1 MRAKAGDPP
10 RTMPQK
16 ILVGRTEDARLEED
30 IVRVR
35 VDQVILAREPN
46 DILREAADWGSS
58 KSAVETAVA
67 YDTRCVTGD
76 CSPGGSGEET
86 AGRAAQRDSRSFIE
100 SFVDSGLVIARA
112 GIGFPAAVHLERFAA
127 PARLAI
133 TDDPRLVSMGGAG
146 MLTLLGSRSQIA
158 GALRDGTIMVRPPRS
173 VQILLSGKL
182 RPFVCVRDLA
192 LELLRRGLRELIE
205 AIDVRHGA
213 PVVLEFAGPSARLIS
228 IPDRALL
235 CSLAPRLGAIAGVFV
250 SDERTEVYLR
260 DQRRSKAHRPLVP
273 DAGAPCDEVLTVD
286 LSAIDPLLQDAKG
299 EVRPVRDLDGTPVQ
313 QAVLGG
319 DLGAPLR
326 DMLAATALLKSKRVP
341 PELDLL
347 VACASRQVL
356 EVLARAG
363 ALVDLIATGARL
375 VEPDFRLLS
384 GQLYPPPKGGLSLR
398 TYDAEPGGAESGFVV
413 ASAETLAYAV
423 ANGQIG
429 DPRSFKRP
437 VRITVPRELPT
448 EDVLIVRQ
456 PRSKSRKGESAVEAE
471 APPPKAHPAAWHEE
485 LRLGVV
491 TRPSVPTGPSA
502 IVIRN
507 LEELGWYAGRA
518 SALAPALRVI
528 VAPFV
533 PSGWVTLFSACGV
546 LSLQADQGQLSTLQ
560 KAARLTV
567 LSPERWQEHVP
578 VSVDGETLQL
588 RWAAKPRERE
598 WAVSGSPLGGA

>member
-1 MRAKAGDPP
+1 
-10 RTMPQK
+10 MPQK
-16 ILVGRTEDARLEED
+16 ILVGRTEDARLEDD

-46 DILREAADWGSS
+46 AVLREAADWGSG

-76 CSPGGSGEET
+76 SADES
-86 AGRAAQRDSRSFIE
+86 AGRAPQQVARSLVDSFL
-100 SFVDSGLVIARA
+100 DSGLVIARA
-112 GIGFPAAVHLERFAA
+112 GIGFPSAVHLERFAA

-133 TDDPRLVSMGGAG
+133 TDEPRLVSMGGAG

-158 GALRDGTIMVRPPRS
+158 GALCDGTIMVRPPRS

-273 DAGAPCDEVLTVD
+273 DAGAPCDEVLTID
-286 LSAIDPLLQDAKG
+286 LSAVDPLLQDAKG
-299 EVRPVRDLDGTPVQ
+299 EVRPVRELDGMPVQ

-326 DMLAATALLKSKRVP
+326 DMLTATALLKSKRVP
-341 PELDLL
+341 PELEFL
-347 VACASRQVL
+347 VACASRQML
-356 EVLARAG
+356 EVLARAN

-375 VEPDFRLLS
+375 VEPDSRVLS
-384 GQLYPPPKGGLSLR
+384 GQLYPPPAGGLSLR
-398 TYDAEPGGAESGFVV
+398 TYDPEPGRAEQGFVV

-423 ANGQIG
+423 ATGQIG

-437 VRITVPRELPT
+437 VRVTVPRELPT

-456 PRSKSRKGESAVEAE
+456 PRSKSKKAESVAE
-471 APPPKAHPAAWHEE
+471 PGARAPQPRAAAWHEE
-485 LRLGVV
+485 LPLGVV
-491 TRPSVPTGPSA
+491 TRPSVPSGPSA
-502 IVIRN
+502 FVTEN

-546 LSLQADQGQLSTLQ
+546 LSLQADQRQLSTLQ

-578 VSVDGETLQL
+578 VSVDGETLEL
-588 RWAAKPRERE
+588 RWAAKPRERQ

>member
-1 MRAKAGDPP
+1 
-10 RTMPQK
+10 MPQK
-16 ILVGRTEDARLEED
+16 ILVGRTDDSRLEDD

-46 DILREAADWGSS
+46 DILREAADWGL
-58 KSAVETAVA
+58 KKTPIETAVA
-67 YDTRCVTGD
+67 YDTRCVTSAASD
-76 CSPGGSGEET
+76 ELESRTPEQVSP
-86 AGRAAQRDSRSFIE
+86 A
-100 SFVDSGLVIARA
+100 FVDCGIAIARA

-146 MLTLLGSRSQIA
+146 MLTLLSSRAQIA

-192 LELLRRGLRELIE
+192 LELLRRGLREVVA

-213 PVVLEFAGPSARLIS
+213 PVVLEFGGPSARLIS

-235 CSLAPRLGAIAGVFV
+235 CSLAARLGAIAGVFV

-273 DAGAPCDEVLTVD
+273 DAGAPCDEVVTVD
-286 LSAIDPLLQDAKG
+286 LSAIDPLLLDTKG
-299 EVRPVRDLDGTPVQ
+299 EVRSVRDLDGMPVQ

-341 PELDLL
+341 AELDLL

-356 EVLARAG
+356 EVMAQAN

-375 VEPDFRLLS
+375 IEPDFRVLN
-384 GQLYPPPKGGLSLR
+384 GQLYPPPRGGLSLR
-398 TYDAEPGGAESGFVV
+398 TYDADPGTAEHGAFAV

-423 ANGQIG
+423 ATGQIG
-429 DPRSFKRP
+429 DPRLFKRP
-437 VRITVPRELPT
+437 VRITVPRALPT
-448 EDVLIVRQ
+448 EDVLVVRKQ
-456 PRSKSRKGESAVEAE
+456 RSKGKKADGAVEDKV
-471 APPPKAHPAAWHEE
+471 PVQKAQLTPWRDE
-485 LRLGVV
+485 LTLGVV
-491 TRPSVPTGPSA
+491 TRLAEPGSALPKTPCAFVTG
-502 IVIRN
+502 N
-507 LEELGWYAGRA
+507 LDELSWCAGRA

-533 PSGWVTLFSACGV
+533 PSGCITLFSACGV
-546 LSLQADQGQLSTLQ
+546 LSLQADEQQM
-560 KAARLTV
+560 AV
-567 LSPERWQEHVP
+567 LSKAGSVTVTPPERWQEHVP
-578 VSVDGETLQL
+578 VTVDGQTLEL
-588 RWAAKPRERE
+588 RWAAKPPERK
-598 WAVSGSPLGGA
+598 WAVNGSPLQEA

>member
-1 MRAKAGDPP
+1 
-10 RTMPQK
+10 MPQK
-16 ILVGRTEDARLEED
+16 ILVGRTDDSRLEDD

-46 DILREAADWGSS
+46 DILREAADWGL
-58 KSAVETAVA
+58 KKVAVETAVA
-67 YDTRCVTGD
+67 YDTRCVTTGASD
-76 CSPGGSGEET
+76 ELECKTPQQVS
-86 AGRAAQRDSRSFIE
+86 RA
-100 SFVDSGLVIARA
+100 FVNRGIAIARA
-112 GIGFPAAVHLERFAA
+112 GIGFPSAVHLERFAA

-158 GALRDGTIMVRPPRS
+158 GVLRDGTIMVRPPRS

-235 CSLAPRLGAIAGVFV
+235 CSLAARLGAVAGVFV

-286 LSAIDPLLQDAKG
+286 LSAIDPLLLDTKG
-299 EVRPVRDLDGTPVQ
+299 EVRAVRDLDGTPVQ

-341 PELDLL
+341 PELELL
-347 VACASRQVL
+347 VACASRQML
-356 EVLARAG
+356 EVMAQSS

-375 VEPDFRLLS
+375 IEPDFRVLNA
-384 GQLYPPPKGGLSLR
+384 QLYPPPKGGLSLR
-398 TYDAEPGGAESGFVV
+398 TYDAEPGGDQGAFAV

-429 DPRSFKRP
+429 DPRLFKRP
-437 VRITVPRELPT
+437 VRITVPRALPT
-448 EDVLIVRQ
+448 EDVLVVRKQ
-456 PRSKSRKGESAVEAE
+456 RSKSKKADGPIEAE
-471 APPPKAHPAAWHEE
+471 PPVLKAQLSPWREE
-485 LRLGVV
+485 LPLGVL
-491 TRPSVPTGPSA
+491 TRLSEPTGPCA
-502 IVIRN
+502 FVTGN
-507 LEELGWYAGRA
+507 LEDLGWCAGRA
-518 SALAPALRVI
+518 SSFAPALRVI

-533 PSGWVTLFSACGV
+533 PSGWITLFSACGV
-546 LSLQADQGQLSTLQ
+546 LSLQADERQMSTLK
-560 KAARLTV
+560 KAHRLTV
-567 LSPERWQEHVP
+567 TAPDRWQEHVP
-578 VSVDGETLQL
+578 VTVDGEILEL
-588 RWAAKPRERE
+588 RWAATPKERQ
-598 WAVSGSPLGGA
+598 WAVSGTALSSA

>member
-1 MRAKAGDPP
+1 
-10 RTMPQK
+10 MPQK
-16 ILVGRTEDARLEED
+16 ILVGRTDDSRLEDD

-46 DILREAADWGSS
+46 DILREASDWGL
-58 KSAVETAVA
+58 KKAAVETAVA
-67 YDTRCVTGD
+67 YDTRCVT
-76 CSPGGSGEET
+76 SGASEELACRT
-86 AGRAAQRDSRSFIE
+86 PQQVSRAFIN
-100 SFVDSGLVIARA
+100 SGIVIARA

-127 PARLAI
+127 PARLAV
-133 TDDPRLVSMGGAG
+133 TDDPRLVAMGGAG

-158 GALRDGTIMVRPPRS
+158 GVLRDGTMMVRPPRS

-192 LELLRRGLRELIE
+192 LELLRRGLRELIQT
-205 AIDVRHGA
+205 IDVRHGA

-235 CSLAPRLGAIAGVFV
+235 CSLSARLGAVAGVFV

-273 DAGAPCDEVLTVD
+273 DAGAPCDEVLTID

-299 EVRPVRDLDGTPVQ
+299 EVRAVRDLDGMPVQ

-341 PELDLL
+341 PELELL
-347 VACASRQVL
+347 VACASRQML
-356 EVLARAG
+356 EVMAQSS

-375 VEPDFRLLS
+375 VEPDFRVLS

-398 TYDAEPGGAESGFVV
+398 TYDPEPGSSEPGFAV

-423 ANGQIG
+423 ASGQIG
-429 DPRSFKRP
+429 DPRLFKRP
-437 VRITVPRELPT
+437 VRVTVPRALPT
-448 EDVLIVRQ
+448 EDVLVLRKQ
-456 PRSKSRKGESAVEAE
+456 RSKTKKAESPAE
-471 APPPKAHPAAWHEE
+471 PASPVLKARAAPWQDE
-485 LRLGVV
+485 LQLGIV
-491 TRPSVPTGPSA
+491 TRPLVPTGPCAFVTGS
-502 IVIRN
+502 

-518 SALAPALRVI
+518 SSFAPALRVI

-533 PSGWVTLFSACGV
+533 PSGWVTLFSASGV
-546 LSLQADQGQLSTLQ
+546 LSLQADEHQLSTLQ
-560 KAARLTV
+560 KAAHLTV
-567 LSPERWQEHVP
+567 TPPERWQEHVP
-578 VSVDGETLQL
+578 VTVDGETLEL
-588 RWAAKPRERE
+588 RWAATPKERQ
-598 WAVSGSPLGGA
+598 WAVSGSALGNV

>member
-1 MRAKAGDPP
+1 
-10 RTMPQK
+10 
-16 ILVGRTEDARLEED
+16 
-30 IVRVR
+30 
-35 VDQVILAREPN
+35 
-46 DILREAADWGSS
+46 
-58 KSAVETAVA
+58 
-67 YDTRCVTGD
+67 
-76 CSPGGSGEET
+76 
-86 AGRAAQRDSRSFIE
+86 
-100 SFVDSGLVIARA
+100 
-112 GIGFPAAVHLERFAA
+112 
-127 PARLAI
+127 
-133 TDDPRLVSMGGAG
+133 MGGAG

-273 DAGAPCDEVLTVD
+273 DAGAPCDEVLTID

-299 EVRPVRDLDGTPVQ
+299 EVRPVRDLDGMPVQ

-319 DLGAPLR
+319 DLGASLR
-326 DMLAATALLKSKRVP
+326 DMLVATALLKSKRVP

-356 EVLARAG
+356 EVLARTS

-375 VEPDFRLLS
+375 IEPDFRVLS

-398 TYDAEPGGAESGFVV
+398 TYDAEPGGREPGFVV

-437 VRITVPRELPT
+437 VRVTVPRELPT

-456 PRSKSRKGESAVEAE
+456 PRSKSKKADSAVEMDALPRKPH
-471 APPPKAHPAAWHEE
+471 AAAWHEE
-485 LRLGVV
+485 LPLGVL
-491 TRPSVPTGPSA
+491 TWPSVPTGPSA
-502 IVIRN
+502 FVTGN
-507 LEELGWYAGRA
+507 LDELGWYAGRA
-518 SALAPALRVI
+518 SALSPALRVI

-546 LSLQADQGQLSTLQ
+546 LSLQADQHQLSTLQ
-560 KAARLTV
+560 KAVRLTV
-567 LSPERWQEHVP
+567 LSPERWHEHVP

-588 RWAAKPRERE
+588 RWAATPRERQ
-598 WAVSGSPLGGA
+598 WAVGGSPLGGA

>member
-16 ILVGRTEDARLEED
+16 ILVGRTDDSRLDDD

-46 DILREAADWGSS
+46 DILREASDWGL
-58 KSAVETAVA
+58 KKAAVETAVA
-67 YDTRCVTGD
+67 YDTRCVTTGANEELA
-76 CSPGGSGEET
+76 SRTPQQVSRAFINSG
-86 AGRAAQRDSRSFIE
+86 I
-100 SFVDSGLVIARA
+100 VIARA

-133 TDDPRLVSMGGAG
+133 TDDPRLVAMGGAG

-158 GALRDGTIMVRPPRS
+158 GVLRDGTLMVRPPRS

-192 LELLRRGLRELIE
+192 LELLRRGLRELIQT
-205 AIDVRHGA
+205 IDVRHGA

-235 CSLAPRLGAIAGVFV
+235 CSLSARLGAVAGVFV

-273 DAGAPCDEVLTVD
+273 DAGAPCDEVLTID
-286 LSAIDPLLQDAKG
+286 LTAIDPLLQDARG
-299 EVRPVRDLDGTPVQ
+299 EVRAVRDLDGMPVQ

-356 EVLARAG
+356 EVMAQSS

-375 VEPDFRLLS
+375 VEPDFRVLS

-398 TYDAEPGGAESGFVV
+398 TYDPEPGNSEPGFAV

-423 ANGQIG
+423 ASGQIG
-429 DPRSFKRP
+429 DPRLFKRP
-437 VRITVPRELPT
+437 VRVTVPRALPT
-448 EDVLIVRQ
+448 EDVLVVRKQ
-456 PRSKSRKGESAVEAE
+456 RSKTKKAESPAEPE
-471 APPPKAHPAAWHEE
+471 APLQKARATPWQEE
-485 LRLGVV
+485 LRLGIIS
-491 TRPSVPTGPSA
+491 RPQLPTGPCA
-502 IVIRN
+502 LVTGN

-518 SALAPALRVI
+518 SSFAPALRVV

-533 PSGWVTLFSACGV
+533 PSGWVTLLSTCGV
-546 LSLQADQGQLSTLQ
+546 LSLQADEQQLSTLQ
-560 KAARLTV
+560 KAAHLTV
-567 LSPERWQEHVP
+567 TPPDRWQETVP
-578 VSVDGETLQL
+578 VTVDGQTLEL
-588 RWAAKPRERE
+588 RWAATPKERQ
-598 WAVSGSPLGGA
+598 WARSGSVLGGA

>member
-16 ILVGRTEDARLEED
+16 ILVGRTDDSRLEED

-46 DILREAADWGSS
+46 DILREAADWGL
-58 KSAVETAVA
+58 KKTAVETAVA
-67 YDTRCVTGD
+67 YDTRCVT
-76 CSPGGSGEET
+76 SGGNEEL
-86 AGRAAQRDSRSFIE
+86 AARTPQQVSRSFIN
-100 SFVDSGLVIARA
+100 SGIVIARA

-133 TDDPRLVSMGGAG
+133 TDDPRLVAMGGAG

-158 GALRDGTIMVRPPRS
+158 GVLRDGTMMVRPPRS

-235 CSLAPRLGAIAGVFV
+235 CSLAARLGAIAGVFV

-273 DAGAPCDEVLTVD
+273 DAGAPCDEVLTID

-299 EVRPVRDLDGTPVQ
+299 EVRSVRDLDGTPVH

-341 PELDLL
+341 AELELL
-347 VACASRQVL
+347 VACASRQML
-356 EVLARAG
+356 EVMAQSS

-375 VEPDFRLLS
+375 IEPDFRVLS
-384 GQLYPPPKGGLSLR
+384 GQLYPPPKAGLSLR
-398 TYDAEPGGAESGFVV
+398 TYDSEPGSGEPGGFVV

-423 ANGQIG
+423 ATGHIG
-429 DPRSFKRP
+429 DPRLFKRP
-437 VRITVPRELPT
+437 VRITVPRALPT
-448 EDVLIVRQ
+448 EDVLVVRKQ
-456 PRSKSRKGESAVEAE
+456 RSKSKKADGPVEAD
-471 APPPKAHPAAWHEE
+471 APVSKARVTPWLGE
-485 LRLGVV
+485 LPLGVV
-491 TRPSVPTGPSA
+491 TRPAVPTGPCA
-502 IVIRN
+502 FVTAN

-518 SALAPALRVI
+518 SSFAPALRVV

-533 PSGWVTLFSACGV
+533 PSGWITLFSACGV
-546 LSLQADQGQLSTLQ
+546 LSLQADEQQMSMLR
-560 KAARLTV
+560 KADRLTV
-567 LSPERWQEHVP
+567 THPERWQERVP
-578 VSVDGETLQL
+578 VTVDGHTLEL
-588 RWAAKPRERE
+588 RWAATPEERQ
-598 WAVSGSPLGGA
+598 WAVSGSPLGSA

>member
-16 ILVGRTEDARLEED
+16 ILVGRTDDARLEDD

-46 DILREAADWGSS
+46 QILREATEWGL
-58 KSAVETAVA
+58 KKTAVETAVA
-67 YDTRCVTGD
+67 YDTRCITTGASD
-76 CSPGGSGEET
+76 ELEHET
-86 AGRAAQRDSRSFIE
+86 PQQVSRSFLDRGIA
-100 SFVDSGLVIARA
+100 LARA
-112 GIGFPAAVHLERFAA
+112 GIGFPSAVHLERFAA

-205 AIDVRHGA
+205 SIDVRHGA

-235 CSLAPRLGAIAGVFV
+235 CSLAARLGAIAGVFV

-273 DAGAPCDEVLTVD
+273 DAGAPCDDVLTVD
-286 LSAIDPLLQDAKG
+286 LSAIDPLLLDTKG
-299 EVRPVRDLDGTPVQ
+299 EVRAVRDLDGTPVN

-326 DMLAATALLKSKRVP
+326 DMLAAAALLKSKRVP
-341 PELDLL
+341 AELDLL
-347 VACASRQVL
+347 VACASRQTL
-356 EVLARAG
+356 EVMAQAS

-375 VEPDFRLLS
+375 IEPDFRVLN
-384 GQLYPPPKGGLSLR
+384 GQLYPPPQGGLSLR
-398 TYDAEPGGAESGFVV
+398 TYDAEPGGPGAFVV

-423 ANGQIG
+423 ASGQIG
-429 DPRSFKRP
+429 DPRLFKRP
-437 VRITVPRELPT
+437 VRITVPRALPT
-448 EDVLIVRQ
+448 EDVLVE
-456 PRSKSRKGESAVEAE
+456 RKQRGKGKKAEDPPEPE
-471 APPPKAHPAAWHEE
+471 APPHRARLTPWQDEVP
-485 LRLGVV
+485 LGVV
-491 TRPSVPTGPSA
+491 TRLSAPDGAGSAPSA
-502 IVIRN
+502 PCAFVTGN
-507 LEELGWYAGRA
+507 LADLGWCAGRA
-518 SALAPALRVI
+518 SSFAPALRVI

-533 PSGWVTLFSACGV
+533 PSGWITLFSACGV
-546 LSLQADQGQLSTLQ
+546 LSLQADERQMSTLQ
-560 KAARLTV
+560 KANRLTV
-567 LSPERWQEHVP
+567 TPPERWQEHVP
-578 VSVDGETLQL
+578 VTVDGETLEL
-588 RWAAKPRERE
+588 RWAATPKERQ
-598 WAVSGSPLGGA
+598 WAVSGTALGNL

>member
-16 ILVGRTEDARLEED
+16 ILVGRTEDSRLEDD

-46 DILREAADWGSS
+46 DILREASDWGL
-58 KSAVETAVA
+58 KKAAVETAVA
-67 YDTRCVTGD
+67 YDTRCMTTGA
-76 CSPGGSGEET
+76 SEELAGKTPQQVARAFVNSG
-86 AGRAAQRDSRSFIE
+86 I
-100 SFVDSGLVIARA
+100 VIARA

-133 TDDPRLVSMGGAG
+133 TDDPRLVAMGGAG

-158 GALRDGTIMVRPPRS
+158 GVLRDGTMLVRPPRS

-192 LELLRRGLRELIE
+192 LELLRRGLRELIQ

-235 CSLAPRLGAIAGVFV
+235 CSLSARLGATAGVFV

-273 DAGAPCDEVLTVD
+273 DAGAPSDEVLTID

-299 EVRPVRDLDGTPVQ
+299 EVRAVRDLDGVPVQ

-341 PELDLL
+341 AELELL
-347 VACASRQVL
+347 VACASRQML
-356 EVLARAG
+356 EVMAQSS

-375 VEPDFRLLS
+375 IEPDFRVLS
-384 GQLYPPPKGGLSLR
+384 GQLYPPPKDGLSLR
-398 TYDAEPGGAESGFVV
+398 TYDPEPGGTEPGFAV

-423 ANGQIG
+423 ANGHVG
-429 DPRSFKRP
+429 DPRLFKRP
-437 VRITVPRELPT
+437 VRVTVPRALPT
-448 EDVLIVRQ
+448 EDVLVVRKQ
-456 PRSKSRKGESAVEAE
+456 RSKTKKAESPAEPE
-471 APPPKAHPAAWHEE
+471 APLLKARATPWQDEV
-485 LRLGVV
+485 LLGIV
-491 TRPSVPTGPSA
+491 TRPQVPTGPCAFVTSD
-502 IVIRN
+502 

-518 SALAPALRVI
+518 SSFAPALRVI

-546 LSLQADQGQLSTLQ
+546 LSLQADAQQLSTLK
-560 KAARLTV
+560 KAACLTV
-567 LSPERWQEHVP
+567 MPPERWQEYVP
-578 VSVDGETLQL
+578 VTVDGQTLEL
-588 RWAAKPRERE
+588 RWAAIAKERH
-598 WAVSGSPLGGA
+598 WAMSGSALA